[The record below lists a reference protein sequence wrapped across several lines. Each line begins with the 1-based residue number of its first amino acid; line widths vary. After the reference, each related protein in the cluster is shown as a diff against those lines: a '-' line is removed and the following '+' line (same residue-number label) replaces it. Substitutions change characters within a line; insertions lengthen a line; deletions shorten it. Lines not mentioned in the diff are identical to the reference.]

1 MMMRTREDMF
11 DLQLSDLQKLPR
23 RNVNGKRVYET
34 PDGSHYPSVTT
45 VTSQMNAKA
54 ISEWRA
60 RVGNKVANKVTAQA
74 SARGTAVHK
83 LCEKY
88 ILNTIEEGEIMPSN
102 AEMFK
107 AMTEHL
113 DKHVTVVR
121 SVEGFLYSDFLRTAG
136 QVDLVAE
143 YNGVLSIIDFKTA
156 KKKKR
161 EDWIQNYFVQESAY
175 SFMFEERTGMQVP
188 QLVTIIGVD
197 GEKEPQVFIKNTKE
211 RNQYLLQFLTLRESY
226 DQSNSENLTSSEGLQ

>member
-1 MMMRTREDMF
+1 MF

-34 PDGSHYPSVTT
+34 PDGSQYPSVTT

-54 ISEWRA
+54 IGEWRA
-60 RVGNKVANKVTAQA
+60 RVGNKVANKITAQA
-74 SARGTAVHK
+74 SARGTSVHK
-83 LCEKY
+83 LCEDY
-88 ILNTIEEGEIMPSN
+88 CLNKLTEEKVMPAN
-102 AEMFK
+102 KEMFLSIK
-107 AMTEHL
+107 KHL
-113 DKHVTVVR
+113 DEHVSVVR

-136 QVDLVAE
+136 QVDLIAE

-197 GEKEPQVFIKNTKE
+197 GESEPQVFIKNTKE
-211 RNQYLLQFLTLRESY
+211 RNKYLLQFLTLRENY
-226 DQSNSENLTSSEGLQ
+226 DQSNSDDLKSSEDHQ